1 MNSVKWSPVY
11 ERHASEDTVIT
22 LHHLCAACST
32 FQRESTLLRRLS
44 HGEQLRLHTKE
55 TVKLCSV
62 KNLKDGYLGG
72 CHLCAMLWTHA
83 GGHRFDPDKGIV
95 QEPDITVC
103 LEARDF
109 EMEYTL
115 EYQTSGVKKW
125 WSGLVPPFIT
135 ELGVVVLTISKVYA
149 SKNRS
154 SDIDNKMYE
163 LYIYPSSNRRLNSA
177 TFRHGNEPIS
187 SKNDMK
193 LAQIESWY
201 LECSENHPKCT
212 AYPNMVTQGSQL
224 PSRLLD
230 LQGDKIKLE
239 CNVESLPQL
248 QYTTLSHMWGPD
260 PNACLQL
267 TKSRLLEF
275 ESDIPSSLLPTKYLE
290 AIRIAKALSFRYIWI
305 DSLCIIQDSEEDW
318 KKEAL
323 KMAAVYGR
331 TSLNISYVYPP
342 SDSPSHNHLRD
353 PRIIVPCELPM
364 EHLITGSHGSSSE
377 LVPLVVQSAPG
388 FVNKFWSPTTYKHI
402 WPLLSRAWV
411 FQERLLCSRNIYYG
425 QDRLLW
431 ECCEGL
437 EDEFSGRLMDS
448 PRSKSRFHSVF
459 AGIQGSSQGR
469 EHDESFKGQW
479 SLLVEEYR
487 LANLTFEKD
496 RVIAFAGII
505 KAVQSQ
511 TKFTYL
517 AGIWKEF
524 AELDL
529 LWVFHPPSP
538 LGDFYTRRNEMRK
551 HAPSWSWFSVPPR
564 LQSATTNS
572 DTVDFRIRTEIYNR
586 SFHTIYKAQIVSFYH
601 PKLTSNSE
609 ALLHDLE
616 NMSITLKTRKI
627 PCTLAWDGPVLRLLP
642 HGKHALGG
650 KKYLEPKN
658 AMKYVHDDVSLPPSS
673 PVPIGACMIL
683 TAFEAWVLKGK
694 IDHRY
699 DAYVPSGDE
708 TATSWQCAGLVVV
721 PAGKSASGQDSWER
735 IGVFVFSDI
744 VDGLGVPKIPFP
756 MGEDEEEV
764 CLV

>member
-1 MNSVKWSPVY
+1 MSSVKWSPLY
-11 ERHASEDTVIT
+11 ERHVSEDTVIT
-22 LHHLCAACST
+22 LHRLCTTCSR
-32 FQRESTLLRRLS
+32 FQRQSTLLRRLS
-44 HGEQLRLHTKE
+44 HGEQLRLYTKE
-55 TVKLCSV
+55 SFKLCSV
-62 KNLKDGYLGG
+62 KDLKAGYLGD
-72 CHLCAMLWTHA
+72 CHLCALLWTHA
-83 GGHRFDPDKGIV
+83 GGYRFDPDKGFIK
-95 QEPDITVC
+95 EPDITVC
-103 LEARDF
+103 LEARDY
-109 EMEYTL
+109 EMEYAL
-115 EYQTSGVKKW
+115 EYPTSCLQKW
-125 WSGLVPPFIT
+125 WNDLVPPFIT
-135 ELGVVVLTISKVYA
+135 ELGVVVLTISRVYS
-149 SKNRS
+149 SKNPS
-154 SDIDNKMYE
+154 PDIDNKMYE
-163 LYIYPSSNRRLNSA
+163 LYIYPSSNRNLNSA
-177 TFRHGNEPIS
+177 TFRKGNEPVS

-201 LECSENHPKCT
+201 LQCCKDHPKCT
-212 AYPNMVTQGSQL
+212 TYPGMVTQGSQL

-239 CNVESLPQL
+239 CNVESLCQL

-267 TKSRLLEF
+267 TQARLHEF
-275 ESDIPSSLLPTKYLE
+275 QSDIPSSLLPTKYLE
-290 AIRIAKALSFRYIWI
+290 AIRIAKALGFQYIWI
-305 DSLCIIQDSEEDW
+305 DSLCIIQDSDEDW

-331 TSLNISYVYPP
+331 TTLNISYVYPP
-342 SDSPSHNHLRD
+342 SNSPSQQHLRD

-364 EHLITGSHGSSSE
+364 EHLRTSGNSSADPAA
-377 LVPLVVQSAPG
+377 LVFQSAPG

-459 AGIQGSSQGR
+459 AGIQGSSRGR

-496 RVIAFAGII
+496 RVIAFAGIV

-538 LGDFYTRRNEMRK
+538 LGDFYAKRNEMKKR
-551 HAPSWSWFSVPPR
+551 APSWSWFSVPTR
-564 LQSATTNS
+564 LQSASTNS
-572 DTVDFRIRTEIYNR
+572 DTVDFRIRAEIYNR
-586 SFHTIYKAQIVSFYH
+586 SNHTIYKTRIVSFHH
-601 PKLTSNSE
+601 PKLASNPE
-609 ALLHDLE
+609 ALLHNLE
-616 NMSITLKTRKI
+616 SMSITLKTRKI
-627 PCTLAWDGPVLRLLP
+627 PSILAWDGPVIRLLP
-642 HGKHALGG
+642 HGKYALGG
-650 KKYLEPKN
+650 KRYFKPKN
-658 AMKYVHDDVSLPPSS
+658 AMKYVHDDVSLLPGSAVPS
-673 PVPIGACMIL
+673 GACMIL
-683 TAFEAWVLKGK
+683 TAFEAWVFRGK
-694 IDHRY
+694 VDHRY
-699 DAYVPSGDE
+699 DSYVPSGDE
-708 TATSWQCAGLVVV
+708 ITTSWQCAGLVVV
-721 PAGKSASGQDSWER
+721 PAGKSASGQDSWGR
-735 IGVFVFSDI
+735 IGAFVFENA
-744 VDGLGVPKIPFP
+744 VDGFGVAEIPFP
-756 MGEDEEEV
+756 MDVEEEEV